1 MLQTRVIPPTANAN
15 QAPLLIKR
23 LLLSGS
29 RYEKTREIVYR
40 DQMRY
45 SYATFNERVARLAN
59 VLSEAGVKAGDTVAV
74 MDWDSHRY
82 LECMFAIPMIGAVLH
97 TINIRLSADQIL
109 YTMNHAEDRFVLV
122 NSEFVPLYKGI
133 EAQLTTVEKTILLT
147 DGAEKSAE
155 LPNLVGEY
163 ETLLAAASAKYDF
176 AEFDEN
182 SVATTFYTTG
192 TTGNPKGVYFTH
204 RQLVLHTLAEAS
216 VLGSLDSVRLL
227 GTDDVYMPITP
238 MFHVHAWGIPY
249 VATMLGIKQVY
260 PGRYEPD
267 MLCQLIREEKVTF
280 SHCVP
285 TILQMMLNAPSAQ
298 GYDFAGLK
306 VIIGGSALNRALYEA
321 AKARG
326 IQLTAAYGMSETCP
340 LISCAHINDELK
352 AGSEDERVTYR
363 IKAGV
368 PVPLVEAALMGA
380 DGQLLPA
387 DGETQGELVLRAPW
401 LTMGYFNEPQKSA
414 ELWEHGWLHTGDVA
428 TLDDFGFID
437 IRDRIKDVI
446 KTGGEW
452 LSSLELEDLIS
463 RHAAVR
469 EVAVVGIP
477 DPQWGE
483 RPFAL
488 LVLREGQALDAKGL
502 KEHLIPFVELGHIN
516 KWAIPSQIAI
526 VTDIPKTSVGK
537 LDKKRIRLDIAQWQA
552 AGSAF
557 LSTL

>member
-1 MLQTRVIPPTANAN
+1 MLQTRLIAPADNAH

-23 LLLSGS
+23 LLLSGI

-40 DQMRY
+40 DQLRY
-45 SYATFNERVARLAN
+45 SYATLNERVARLAN
-59 VLSEAGVKAGDTVAV
+59 VLTEAGVKAGDTVAV

-109 YTMNHAEDRFVLV
+109 YTMNHADDKFVLV

-133 EAQLTTVEKTILLT
+133 ESQLTTVEKTILLT
-147 DGAEKSAE
+147 DAAEKTAD
-155 LPNLVGEY
+155 LGGLVGEY
-163 ETLLAAASAKYDF
+163 ENLLAAASPRYDF
-176 AEFDEN
+176 PDFDEN

-192 TTGNPKGVYFTH
+192 TTGNPKGVYFSH
-204 RQLVLHTLAEAS
+204 RQLVLHTMAEAS
-216 VLGSLDSVRLL
+216 VLGSLDSIRLL
-227 GTDDVYMPITP
+227 GTNDVYMPITP

-267 MLCQLIREEKVTF
+267 MLCRLIKEEKVTF

-285 TILQMMLNAPSAQ
+285 TILQMVLAAPGAQ
-298 GYDFAGLK
+298 GHDFGGLK
-306 VIIGGSALNRALYEA
+306 MIIGGSALNRSLYET
-321 AKARG
+321 AKSRG

-340 LISCAHINDELK
+340 LISCAHINDELM
-352 AGSEDERVTYR
+352 AGSEDERTTYR

-368 PVPLVEAALMGA
+368 PVPLVEAAIMSA
-380 DGQLLPA
+380 DGTLLPA
-387 DGETQGELVLRAPW
+387 DGESQGELVLRAPW
-401 LTMGYFNEPQKSA
+401 LTQGYFREPEKGA

-428 TLDDFGFID
+428 TIDDFGFID

-452 LSSLELEDLIS
+452 ISSLELEDLIS
-463 RHAAVR
+463 RHPAVR
-469 EVAVVGIP
+469 EVAVVGVV

-488 LVLREGQALDAKGL
+488 LVLREGQSLDAKGL
-502 KEHLIPFVELGHIN
+502 KEHLKPFVDQGSIN
-516 KWAIPSQIAI
+516 KWAIPSQIAL
-526 VTDIPKTSVGK
+526 VTEVPKTSVGK
-537 LDKKRIRLDIAQWQA
+537 LDKKRIRLDIVQWQA
-552 AGSAF
+552 AGSPF
-557 LSTL
+557 LSTV

>member
-40 DQMRY
+40 DQLRY

-155 LPNLVGEY
+155 LPNLFGEY

-321 AKARG
+321 AKPRG